1 MQVANARQPFL
12 LVFVF
17 AVVCVLT
24 SMALVYTKH
33 ESRKLFVE
41 LEGLTHER
49 DELNIEWGQ
58 LQIEQST
65 WATHARIERVAT
77 DDLSLVRP
85 EATEIYV
92 IERP

>member
-1 MQVANARQPFL
+1 MPIQRQPFL

-17 AVVCVLT
+17 ALVCVV
-24 SMALVYTKH
+24 SAMSLVYTKH
-33 ESRKLFVE
+33 EARKLFVE
-41 LEGLTHER
+41 LEQLTHER

-65 WATHARIERVAT
+65 WAQHARIEQVAR
-77 DDLSLVRP
+77 DDLALVRP
-85 EATEIYV
+85 AATEVFV

>member
-1 MQVANARQPFL
+1 MQVVNSRQPFL

-41 LEGLTHER
+41 LEDLTHER
-49 DELNIEWGQ
+49 DDLNIEWGQ

-85 EATEIYV
+85 EAAEIYV

>member
-49 DELNIEWGQ
+49 DDLNIEWGQ
-58 LQIEQST
+58 LQLEQST
-65 WATHARIERVAT
+65 LSTQARVELKARDQLGMVS
-77 DDLSLVRP
+77 LS
-85 EATEIYV
+85 ADNMV
-92 IERP
+92 IVKP